1 MKLST
6 MLFVGAFIFLY
17 MILITTQLLP
27 ILNLKSAKMKKFSF
41 NTINKMGKKIISF
54 QEKKIPKKRNINILI
69 LSALL
74 VYIGI
79 IITKTYQL
87 ISILTIITS
96 LITVSFIS
104 YKYTTIAGIYEK
116 GIVYGDFI
124 KWKKIHSW
132 KIETNGKISILNKNG
147 FRFTI
152 DEAINVEKIIEVFKI
167 NNIEETT

>member
-54 QEKKIPKKRNINILI
+54 QEKKIPKKRNINIFI
-69 LSALL
+69 ISALL

-79 IITKTYQL
+79 IFTKTYQL

-124 KWKKIHSW
+124 KWKTIHSW
-132 KIETNGKISILNKNG
+132 KIERNGKISILNKNG

>member
-1 MKLST
+1 

-27 ILNLKSAKMKKFSF
+27 ILNLKSTKMKKFSF

-124 KWKKIHSW
+124 KWKTIHSW